1 MTAYREYNITINI
14 IYLQHN
20 IYNIILTHV
29 CYLLYSEQDPMQL
42 LPHTDSWIV
51 NVDCLCA
58 RTIKESSE
66 RCDVCQA
73 NGFDADDIS
82 NSPKKI
88 SRKRK
93 SRGAND
99 VGDSDVP
106 KRRSGRKR
114 S

>member
-1 MTAYREYNITINI
+1 
-14 IYLQHN
+14 
-20 IYNIILTHV
+20 
-29 CYLLYSEQDPMQL
+29 MQL
-42 LPHTDSWIV
+42 LPHTNSWIV

-58 RTIKESSE
+58 RTIKESRK

-99 VGDSDVP
+99 VGVSDVP
-106 KRRSGRKR
+106 KRRSG
-114 S
+114 